1 MNLRRRA
8 RCNLFRDTRAAAVER
23 SGSKR
28 GAISGSASRALKKI
42 GTTAPSPVALG
53 IAFLANSRHCHARVG
68 ENVDAQA
75 IENWLNLA
83 QTACMLTVALALI
96 YMLHLLRVE
105 IRKAV
110 SSLTLMLRGQSEL
123 DKNVR
128 RAWERID
135 AIEARERGLT
145 PAQRDDSLERE
156 RPPRS
161 SA

>member
-1 MNLRRRA
+1 
-8 RCNLFRDTRAAAVER
+8 V
-23 SGSKR
+23 R
-28 GAISGSASRALKKI
+28 G
-42 GTTAPSPVALG
+42 
-53 IAFLANSRHCHARVG
+53 
-68 ENVDAQA
+68 NVDAQA
-75 IENWLNLA
+75 IENWLKLA

-135 AIEARERGLT
+135 AIEARERGLR

-156 RPPRS
+156 RPPPS

>member
-1 MNLRRRA
+1 
-8 RCNLFRDTRAAAVER
+8 
-23 SGSKR
+23 
-28 GAISGSASRALKKI
+28 
-42 GTTAPSPVALG
+42 
-53 IAFLANSRHCHARVG
+53 VG

-75 IENWLNLA
+75 IENWLDLA

-105 IRKAV
+105 MRKAV

-145 PAQRDDSLERE
+145 PAHRDDSLERE
-156 RPPRS
+156 RPPP
-161 SA
+161 